1 MSIRSRLVVIF
12 SFVLSVLL
20 ALGFYA
26 ASMDRHNRAE
36 TDEVWMHTRGEL
48 TIAYRAK
55 VAFDSQKLAWANL
68 IVRGHEPAKYYEY
81 LSAFYARE
89 RETRDAIYRVS
100 DNGVG
105 FDMDYSDKL
114 FGVFQRLH
122 SVNEF
127 EGVGIG
133 LASTRRAIRRHRGWI
148 RGQADPG
155 KGAEFV
161 FSLG

>member
-1 MSIRSRLVVIF
+1 MHARADAGLLRIVLQNLLGNAWKYTQKEARPSIR
-12 SFVLSVLL
+12 
-20 ALGFYA
+20 
-26 ASMDRHNRAE
+26 
-36 TDEVWMHTRGEL
+36 
-48 TIAYRAK
+48 
-55 VAFDSQKLAWANL
+55 
-68 IVRGHEPAKYYEY
+68 
-81 LSAFYARE
+81 LSAGE
-89 RETRDAIYRVS
+89 ENGQTVYRVS

-122 SVNEF
+122 SVDEF

-148 RGQADPG
+148 RGQAEPG